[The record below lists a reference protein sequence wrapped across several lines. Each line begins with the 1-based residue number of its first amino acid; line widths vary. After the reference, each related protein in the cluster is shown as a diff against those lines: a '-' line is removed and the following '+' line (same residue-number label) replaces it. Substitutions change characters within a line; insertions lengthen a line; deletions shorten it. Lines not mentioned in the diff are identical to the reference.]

1 MSVFMSVFARA
12 IPEPILSMGLLLL
25 WFALARSVSLGH
37 ALIGIAIALVVP
49 QLTRSLRPTHVRI
62 HRPFLLARYVM
73 VVVWDLI
80 VSNFVMAFRV
90 VLYRARPTNARFVTI
105 PLDLQ
110 DTHGLAALAIVTTI
124 VPGTVWSEIALDRS
138 ALLLHAFDVGD
149 ESQFIA
155 HYKSR
160 YEQPLRE
167 IFE

>member
-1 MSVFMSVFARA
+1 MSVVTRL
-12 IPEPILSMGLLLL
+12 IPEPVLSIGLLML
-25 WFALARSVSLGH
+25 WFALARSISLGQ
-37 ALIGIAIALVVP
+37 ALIGVAIALIVP
-49 QLTRSLRPTHVRI
+49 QLTRSLRPTHARI
-62 HRPFLLARYVM
+62 GRPVMLLRYVL

-90 VLYRARPTNARFVTI
+90 VLYRARPTDARFVTI

-110 DTHGLAALAIVTTI
+110 DTHGLAALAIVTSI

-138 ALLLHAFDVGD
+138 ALLIHAFDVAD